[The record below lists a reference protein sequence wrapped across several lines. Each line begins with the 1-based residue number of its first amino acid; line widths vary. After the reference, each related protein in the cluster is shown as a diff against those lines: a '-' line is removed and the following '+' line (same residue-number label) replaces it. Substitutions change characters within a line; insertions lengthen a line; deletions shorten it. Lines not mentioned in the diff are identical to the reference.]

1 MATKTANQEPETHKV
16 VITVVAFVASL
27 IFMMTAAVFAYQ
39 YRAIQPYKTLATEL
53 NDTLGG
59 GYKISYTWKCGLETS
74 NCPSARM
81 IKDADAIDEAEVNV
95 ELKKIENIF
104 TNDRYT
110 VRSVGECKKAD
121 NYGYCKLEVKH
132 KESGLIIWI
141 SPREDG
147 NFVDITS

>member
-1 MATKTANQEPETHKV
+1 MATKTADQEPKTHKV

-27 IFMMTAAVFAYQ
+27 IFMITAAVFAYQ

-81 IKDADAIDEAEVNV
+81 IKDADFKNNDEAEALLNAYKQTLINKGYTEPGFGICKEQSGIKIYC
-95 ELKKIENIF
+95 ELEAKKEGKVITINAKQDFIGIDIE
-104 TNDRYT
+104 
-110 VRSVGECKKAD
+110 
-121 NYGYCKLEVKH
+121 
-132 KESGLIIWI
+132 
-141 SPREDG
+141 P
-147 NFVDITS
+147 